1 MADYMVEGVCKFC
14 GQMQTLKC
22 SDNLTGEA
30 ADNWITERC
39 KCPDAQSMRAFRALD
54 GQVENVLGED
64 AVALGFEETDERT
77 VDLALGIARAAYHEL
92 CGKVTMVLPCG
103 DKLTIVPHIIS
114 DGSIFVTVRRT
125 QKKKEIGR

>member
-1 MADYMVEGVCKFC
+1 MCDYMVEGTCKFC

-39 KCPDAQSMRAFRALD
+39 KCAGAQNMRSFRALD
-54 GQVENVLGED
+54 GQVEDVLGKD

-77 VDLALGIARAAYHEL
+77 IALVTEILRAAYIEL

-103 DKLTIVPHIIS
+103 DKLMIAPHMMP
-114 DGSIFVTVRRT
+114 DGGVFVTIKRQ
-125 QKKKEIGR
+125 QKKELGR